1 MFFSDNQG
9 QVLYHNESFRQ
20 RLRNQSASFIGQN
33 IKEILNK
40 SSAEQQDREKIDTI
54 TDGIHQGRVDI
65 EITTK
70 IR

>member
-1 MFFSDNQG
+1 M
-9 QVLYHNESFRQ
+9 
-20 RLRNQSASFIGQN
+20 RNQSASFIGQN